1 MINKEN
7 WKENYTHIS
16 NEVIDNEKVLRVVK
30 SGKINEYDENTYAK
44 LVDSSF
50 HNGIIEVKMLSRLLK
65 EAPDFARGFIGI
77 AYRINEDDTKFESF
91 YVRPTNGRQCDD
103 SVRKQHGCQ
112 YFSYPTYTFA
122 YFREH
127 GITKYEN
134 QVDIDLN
141 EWISLKAVIEDE
153 KATFYLNDEKHPL
166 KAGELMIINSNEVH
180 SIDSPEENHTA
191 VLQIPLKQFEDYFTA
206 HRFIRFAA
214 NEQETDSQ
222 LWRLIREMYKLYG
235 KRGTGYEFKIRS
247 FYYDVLYLL
256 VNHYRLDEA
265 GEQEVRHS
273 RRLDA
278 LARITSYMR
287 EHYQEELKLTE
298 VANMFGY
305 SDAYLSRMFQKYANV
320 NFKTYL
326 QDIRM
331 TYAYRELLNS
341 DKTISQIAMDNGF
354 SSSRAFTREFQKR
367 YGILPSEVEREK

>member
-65 EAPDFARGFIGI
+65 DAPDFARGFIGI

-91 YVRPTNGRQCDD
+91 YVRPTNGRQCSDP
-103 SVRKQHGCQ
+103 VRKQHGCQ

-287 EHYQEELKLTE
+287 EHYQEELKLTD

>member
-1 MINKEN
+1 MEFQHELI
-7 WKENYTHIS
+7 IP
-16 NEVIDNEKVLRVVK
+16 NEGFPFKVFLFE
-30 SGKINEYDENTYAK
+30 GG
-44 LVDSSF
+44 
-50 HNGIIEVKMLSRLLK
+50 NG
-65 EAPDFARGFIGI
+65 
-77 AYRINEDDTKFESF
+77 N
-91 YVRPTNGRQCDD
+91 YVR
-103 SVRKQHGCQ
+103 
-112 YFSYPTYTFA
+112 
-122 YFREH
+122 
-127 GITKYEN
+127 
-134 QVDIDLN
+134 
-141 EWISLKAVIEDE
+141 
-153 KATFYLNDEKHPL
+153 EKHWHTSVEIFAVMEGRLDFFVNKDEYPL
-166 KAGELMIINSNEVH
+166 KAGEQIIINSNETH
-180 SIDSPEENHTA
+180 SIHAVEKNKTV

-206 HRFIRFAA
+206 HRFIRFSGTIP
-214 NEQETDSQ
+214 ETDKK
-222 LWRLIREMYKLYG
+222 LGKMICEMYRLYI

-247 FYYDVLYLL
+247 FYYDVLYML
-256 VNHYRLDEA
+256 VNEYRISEV

-278 LARITSYMR
+278 LSRITAYMR

-298 VANMFGY
+298 VASMFGY